1 MTLRTAAA
9 GVFAAS
15 LFSPVVHAGPAAAAQ
30 PEDAALYEETPASQ
44 DLGVDPD
51 SPANCAQRN
60 GAVFFGPVGTGRGCV
75 VPEGRPIV
83 MVYLGWSC
91 STAEGNG
98 RTFHELRR
106 CAERSWRDELG
117 DVRIR
122 QTVDGS
128 LVHRPR
134 RWTVSTPDMWVD
146 LPRNN
151 VWGVRPGWTR
161 SVGRAIVHVLRPPR
175 AGDHVVRVRM
185 IEDGK
190 RTVLK
195 YAFTVQ

>member
-9 GVFAAS
+9 GAFATS
-15 LFSPVVHAGPAAAAQ
+15 LVSLLVHAGPAVGAQDATLYGPSATKPAGASYRAWAARAFVWFQ
-30 PEDAALYEETPASQ
+30 ETPASQ

-51 SPANCAQRN
+51 SPANCAQQH
-60 GAVFFGPVGTGRGCV
+60 GVAFFGPVGTGRACV

-98 RTFHELRR
+98 RTFRELRR
-106 CAERSWRDELG
+106 CAERSWRNELG

-128 LVHRPR
+128 LVHHPR
-134 RWTVSTPDMWVD
+134 RWTVSTPD
-146 LPRNN
+146 
-151 VWGVRPGWTR
+151 
-161 SVGRAIVHVLRPPR
+161 
-175 AGDHVVRVRM
+175 
-185 IEDGK
+185 
-190 RTVLK
+190 
-195 YAFTVQ
+195 VQ